1 MSYSETTQKLNEF
14 RARIAELHAEMREIQ
29 ANIEPEVV
37 GDYEFSTPD
46 GPVTLPALFGHHDSL
61 IMIHNMGARCRYCTL
76 WADGF
81 NGLVDHLENRAA
93 FVVSSP
99 DSPDAQQKF
108 AQTRG
113 WRFRMVSHQGTSFAD
128 DMGYRDN
135 KIDNADDPWR
145 PGVSVFRKTADRIVR
160 VSDTYLGPGDAFCV
174 AWHLFDLL
182 PEGSAGWAPMYR
194 YD

>member
-1 MSYSETTQKLNEF
+1 MSYAETTKQLNEY
-14 RARIAELHAEMREIQ
+14 RARIAELRAEMREIQ
-29 ANIEPEVV
+29 ANIEPEKIA
-37 GDYEFSTPD
+37 DYEFSTPD
-46 GPVTLPALFGHHDSL
+46 GPVTLAALFGVHDSL

-81 NGLVDHLENRAA
+81 NGLAEHLQNRAA

-99 DSPDAQQKF
+99 DSPDAQHKF
-108 AQTRG
+108 ARTRG
-113 WRFRMVSHQGTSFAD
+113 WRFRMVSHQDTSFAD

-135 KIDNADDPWR
+135 SNESSDDPWQ
-145 PGVSVFRKTADRIVR
+145 PGVSVFKKSGNQIER

-182 PEGSAGWAPMYR
+182 PEGSATWEPQYR
-194 YD
+194 YE